1 MRLARTT
8 VLALTLAACSSAP
21 EVARPEALRP
31 EVGFIDLDASTSTL
45 DDAALP
51 SPATRLFYAL
61 RPARSDP
68 ERAPLVVLHAG
79 GPTASVLFL
88 AVNGTGARP
97 LGARGASARE
107 PAPLAGAHLLYLDA
121 RQAGYSYGELDDPS
135 DPEARAAAFTAAAF
149 NPYRDAADLLLAL
162 FTVLDRHPSLAGH
175 DVFLMGESYG
185 GLRSTVVFDL
195 LLGSGAGAAG
205 GGRFHDPA
213 LAAALEAGFPWVLG
227 TRAPLPDEVT
237 TWFRGQILLEPWFGG
252 ARQERITG
260 ELLEAEGSPLDAL
273 ADETGTPYVR
283 CEDQPGC
290 EPYANARAFL
300 DAIDRSPY
308 DSRAPSRWS
317 LDRAA
322 EVTAVATERDALA
335 ALLDVTPAALDAVFA
350 VDRGRAYRF
359 ADVGRRLTQ
368 PPGELESAW
377 GVVPP
382 WDAYFATVN
391 EDARRAFL
399 GPEAQALAV
408 DPNQEGWGERFV
420 EILRHVPTLITRAE
434 QDLAIYGPAI
444 AATLASYPGVA
455 AVTEAS
461 SGQALDVAYSDGAV
475 ASIPAPRYADC
486 SHAVLRDQPGLV
498 LADVARFMDEVGRS
512 EFRGR

>member
-1 MRLARTT
+1 MRLAVGTALT
-8 VLALTLAACSSAP
+8 LTLAACGSAP
-21 EVARPEALRP
+21 EVARRDELRP
-31 EVGFIDLDASTSTL
+31 EVGFIDLDASVSTL
-45 DDAALP
+45 DDASLP
-51 SPATRLFYAL
+51 APATRLFYAR
-61 RPARSDP
+61 RPARGGG
-68 ERAPLVVLHAG
+68 ERAPLIVMHAG

-88 AVNGTGARP
+88 LAHGTGARN
-97 LGARGASARE
+97 LGAGGALARDSL
-107 PAPLAGAHLLYLDA
+107 PLADAHLLYLDA
-121 RQAGYSYGELDDPS
+121 RQAGYSYGEFDDPA
-135 DPEARAAAFTAAAF
+135 DPEAREAAFTAAAL

-162 FTVLDRHPSLAGH
+162 FTVLERHPSLAGH

-185 GLRSTVVFDL
+185 GLRSNVVFDL
-195 LLGSGAGAAG
+195 LWCSGVHAARG
-205 GGRFHDPA
+205 CRFHDPA
-213 LAAALEAGFPWVLG
+213 LAAALEAGFSRVLG
-227 TRAPLPDEVT
+227 TSAPLPVEIT
-237 TWFRGQILLEPWFGG
+237 TWFRGQILLQPWFGG

-273 ADETGTPYVR
+273 AAETGAPYVR
-283 CEDQPGC
+283 CGDRPDC

-322 EVTAVATERDALA
+322 EVTAVATDRDALA
-335 ALLDVTPAALDAVFA
+335 ALLDVTPAALDAAFA
-350 VDRGRAYRF
+350 TDRSRAYRF
-359 ADVGRRLTQ
+359 ADVGRRLSQ
-368 PPGELESAW
+368 PQGGLEVAW

-382 WDAYFATVN
+382 WDVYFATVN

-444 AATLASYPGVA
+444 AATLASYPGVT
-455 AVTEAS
+455 AVTES
-461 SGQALDVAYSDGAV
+461 PSELELDVAYSDGAV
-475 ASIPAPRYADC
+475 ASIPALRYADC

-498 LADVARFMDEVGRS
+498 LADVARFIDEVR
-512 EFRGR
+512 R